1 MEDFDRLSAET
12 RTAIDAATDPAAL
25 EAVRV
30 ASLGKKGAVTGLM
43 KNLATL
49 DADAKRAYGAKVNA
63 LKDEIT
69 ARIEARRAVLGDA
82 ELTRRLQSETIDLTL
97 PPRPET
103 AGRIHPISQ
112 TIADR
117 TSRPTTTTSPS

>member
-69 ARIEARRAVLGDA
+69 ARIEARRAA
-82 ELTRRLQSETIDLTL
+82 PPAPTPTRPTRRCSI
-97 PPRPET
+97 RSK
-103 AGRIHPISQ
+103 GW
-112 TIADR
+112 
-117 TSRPTTTTSPS
+117 